1 MTNLKLGVFG
11 IGLDTYWPQFDG
23 LKAQLEGYLDQVGQN
38 IAKSGVEIVNGG
50 LVDSVEMSEGVED
63 QFRNASVDAL
73 VLYITTYAKS
83 GSILP
88 LVQHIAKPV
97 LVLALQPQTRVPV
110 NEINSVEDRG
120 IRTGQ
125 WLAHCQACTAPELAN
140 VFNRAA
146 IPYEMVVGY
155 LDDEAS
161 WNEIYAY
168 ISALKTVKALGTTN
182 VGILGHNFQGMYD
195 TYSDVTN
202 LSSRLGIR
210 FDILEMCELL
220 EYRNA
225 VTPEQKKAKVEELH
239 AVMKVEDSCDPAE
252 VDRAVV
258 TSCALDRLVDE
269 HGLGAMAYYYE
280 GRPAS
285 PEENIITSVILGN
298 TLLTARNV
306 PVAGEGEIKNVLAMK
321 IMSLL
326 GAGGSF
332 SEPYGMNFDEDL
344 VQWGHDGPAHPKI
357 AEGEVKLVELPV
369 YHGKP
374 GKGVSI
380 QMSVANGPVT
390 FLSVVEKRTGEVV
403 LQYAEGQSV
412 AGDVLD
418 IGNTNSNYSFPIGA
432 KAFTK
437 TWSLGGP
444 AHHCAIGV
452 GHKGA
457 EIEAIAQILGIET
470 NRIC

>member
-1 MTNLKLGVFG
+1 MNKVKLGVFG

-23 LKAQLEGYLDQVGQN
+23 LKAQLEGYLTRVSGD
-38 IAKSGVEIVNGG
+38 IAKAGVEIVDGG
-50 LVDSVEMSEGVED
+50 LVDSVDASVGVEEKFK
-63 QFRNASVDAL
+63 QASVDAL

-88 LVQHIAKPV
+88 LVQHIGKPV
-97 LVLALQPQTRVPV
+97 LILALQPDLSVPV
-110 NEINSVEDRG
+110 KEINTINDRG
-120 IRTGQ
+120 SRTGK
-125 WLAHCQACTAPELAN
+125 WLAHCQACTVPELVN
-140 VFNRAA
+140 VFNRGA
-146 IPYEMVVGY
+146 IPFELVVGH
-155 LDDEAS
+155 LGDDEA
-161 WNEIYAY
+161 WKEIYAY
-168 ISALKTVKALGTTN
+168 IDALKVVKALSVTN
-182 VGILGHNFQGMYD
+182 VGILGHHFQGMYD
-195 TYSDVTN
+195 TYSDITN
-202 LSSRLGIR
+202 LSARLGIR

-225 VTPEQKKAKVEELH
+225 VTAAKQTEKHAELRS
-239 AVMKVEDSCDPAE
+239 MLEVEDSCDPAE
-252 VDRAVV
+252 VERAVI
-258 TSCALDRLVDE
+258 TSCALDKLVEE
-269 HGLGAMAYYYE
+269 HDLGAMTYYYE
-280 GRPAS
+280 GRPNS

-298 TLLTARNV
+298 TLLTARAV

-332 SEPYGMNFDEDL
+332 SEPYGINFEADL

-380 QMSVANGPVT
+380 QMSVAEGDVT
-390 FLSVVEKRTGEVV
+390 FLSVIEERSGEVV
-403 LQYAEGQSV
+403 LQYAEGRSV

-418 IGNTNSNYSFPIGA
+418 IGNTNSNYRFPLSA
-432 KAFTK
+432 KEFTRK
-437 TWSLGGP
+437 WSLGGP

-452 GHKGA
+452 GHKGMVIDSVA
-457 EIEAIAQILGIET
+457 KILGIKAS
-470 NRIC
+470 RIC

>member
-1 MTNLKLGVFG
+1 MSKLKLGVFG

-23 LKAQLEGYLDQVGQN
+23 LKAQLEGYLDRVSGN
-38 IAKSGVEIVNGG
+38 IAKAGVEIVNGG
-50 LVDSVEMSEGVED
+50 LVDSVDLSAGVEEK
-63 QFRNASVDAL
+63 FKEASVDAL

-88 LVQHIAKPV
+88 LVQHIGKPV
-97 LVLALQPQTRVPV
+97 LVLALQPEVAVPV
-110 NEINSVEDRG
+110 AEINKVDDRG
-120 IRTGQ
+120 VRTGQ
-125 WLAHCQACTAPELAN
+125 WLAHCQACTVPELVN

-146 IPYEMVVGY
+146 VSFELVVGH
-155 LDDEAS
+155 LGDAQC
-161 WNEIYAY
+161 WKEIYAY
-168 ISALKTVKALGTTN
+168 IEALKTVKTLSYTN
-182 VGILGHNFQGMYD
+182 VGILGHHFQGMYD
-195 TYSDVTN
+195 TYSDITN

-225 VTPEQKKAKVEELH
+225 VSSSQKTEKYNELH
-239 AVMKVEDSCDPAE
+239 SILKVEDSCDPAE
-252 VDRAVV
+252 VERAVI

-280 GRPAS
+280 GRPNS

-298 TLLTARNV
+298 TLLTARNI

-321 IMSLL
+321 ILSLL

-332 SEPYGMNFDEDL
+332 SEPYGINFDADL

-380 QMSVANGPVT
+380 QMSVAEGDVT
-390 FLSVVEKRTGEVV
+390 FLSVIEERGGDVV
-403 LQYAEGQSV
+403 LQYAEGHSV
-412 AGDVLD
+412 SGEVLD
-418 IGNTNSNYSFPIGA
+418 IGNTNSNYRFPISA
-432 KAFTK
+432 RDFTRK
-437 TWSLGGP
+437 WSLGGP

-457 EIEAIAQILGIET
+457 EIEAIAKILSVKAS
-470 NRIC
+470 RIC